1 MLYASTKN
9 YLIGSERLLPTTQL
23 VALAAILIS
32 TAAGC
37 STVSALQIA
46 GTVAGVALEAA
57 GLKKADERPTAESTH
72 PVAMTLSAGVAT
84 NATQNGEALALVVRI
99 YQLRSN
105 TAFARLTYAQASAPE
120 SERNALQDDLV
131 TVRELTL
138 LPGKTYRFEE
148 QVPDQVK
155 VIGVAAQFHRPAANR
170 WKLAFDREA
179 SQKEGI
185 AIAFHTCA
193 MTTGTGEL
201 APPATTA
208 SARSL
213 SGVRCT

>member
-1 MLYASTKN
+1 MLPDRA
-9 YLIGSERLLPTTQL
+9 PTGFLSAPVRVVLT
-23 VALAAILIS
+23 AILFAMA
-32 TAAGC
+32 TGC
-37 STVSALQIA
+37 STVSALQLA

-57 GLKKADERPTAESTH
+57 GLKKADERPAAEAVH
-72 PVAMTLSAGVAT
+72 PVAMTLSTGPAT
-84 NATQNGEALALVVRI
+84 NATRKGDALALVVRI

-105 TAFARLTYAQASAPE
+105 TAFARLTYAQASTPE
-120 SERNALQDDLV
+120 AERNMLQDDLV

-148 QVPDQVK
+148 QVPDHVK
-155 VIGVAAQFHRPAANR
+155 VIGITAQFHRPAANR

-179 SQKEGI
+179 SQETGI
-185 AIAFHTCA
+185 AVAFHACA
-193 MTTGTGEL
+193 MTAGAGEF
-201 APPATTA
+201 AQPATTA

>member
-1 MLYASTKN
+1 MLYALHGRSCGAPART
-9 YLIGSERLLPTTQL
+9 LRGLPCAALTALLLPL
-23 VALAAILIS
+23 
-32 TAAGC
+32 AAGC

-57 GLKKADERPTAESTH
+57 GLKKADERPAAEAVH
-72 PVAMTLSAGVAT
+72 PVGMTLSAGPAS
-84 NATQNGEALALVVRI
+84 NATQNGEALAVVVRI

-120 SERNALQDDLV
+120 AERGALQDDLV

-170 WKLAFDREA
+170 WKLAFDRTA
-179 SQKEGI
+179 SQKTGI
-185 AIAFHTCA
+185 AIAFHACA
-193 MTTGTGEL
+193 MTTATGEL
-201 APPATTA
+201 AQPVTTA
-208 SARSL
+208 SVRSL

>member
-1 MLYASTKN
+1 M
-9 YLIGSERLLPTTQL
+9 
-23 VALAAILIS
+23 
-32 TAAGC
+32 AAGC
-37 STVSALQIA
+37 STVSALQLA

-57 GLKKADERPTAESTH
+57 GLKKADERPAAEAAH
-72 PVAMTLSAGVAT
+72 PLAMTLATGPAT
-84 NATQNGEALALVVRI
+84 NATRKGDALALVVRI

-105 TAFARLTYAQASAPE
+105 TAFARLTYAQASTPE
-120 SERNALQDDLV
+120 AERDMLQDDLV

-138 LPGKTYRFEE
+138 LPGKVYRFEE
-148 QVPDQVK
+148 QVPEHVK
-155 VIGVAAQFHRPAANR
+155 VIGVTAQFHRPAANR

-179 SQKEGI
+179 SQETGI
-185 AIAFHTCA
+185 AVAFHACA

-201 APPATTA
+201 AQPATAA